1 MKIRLANTIQRGWGI
16 FSCVKYYFAYSYKM
30 NERDFLKNTIHRVS
44 ARVYQLPIC
53 TFMPNNFQM
62 QLTAKL
68 IQLLPLQ
75 TGTGKNG
82 QWKKQDIIV
91 ETEGQYPKK
100 VCVSIWGD
108 KINESQLQ
116 VGSQLAISFDVES
129 REYNGRWY
137 TDVKAWKIE
146 AAGDAK
152 IDNTTVDGQGY
163 FDDGQMENKE
173 DLPF

>member
-1 MKIRLANTIQRGWGI
+1 LKEKKSYAGFSLNKLSANFATITNL
-16 FSCVKYYFAYSYKM
+16 S
-30 NERDFLKNTIHRVS
+30 L
-44 ARVYQLPIC
+44 
-53 TFMPNNFQM
+53 M

-82 QWKKQDIIV
+82 EWKKQDIIV
-91 ETEGQYPKK
+91 ETESQYPKK
-100 VCVSIWGD
+100 VCISIWGD
-108 KINESQLQ
+108 KINTSQLK
-116 VGSQLAISFDVES
+116 VGNQLKVDFDVES

-146 AAGDAK
+146 LAVAGSTPATEQNGNKEEDFH
-152 IDNTTVDGQGY
+152 NTTLSSN
-163 FDDGQMENKE
+163 DD

>member
-1 MKIRLANTIQRGWGI
+1 
-16 FSCVKYYFAYSYKM
+16 
-30 NERDFLKNTIHRVS
+30 
-44 ARVYQLPIC
+44 
-53 TFMPNNFQM
+53 M

-100 VCVSIWGD
+100 VCISIWGD
-108 KINESQLQ
+108 KVNEAVLQ
-116 VGSQLAISFDVES
+116 PGATLKIDFDVES

-137 TDVKAWKIE
+137 TDVKAWKVETAGSGAIDKP
-146 AAGDAK
+146 AA
-152 IDNTTVDGQGY
+152 
-163 FDDGQMENKE
+163 DDFHDTSFTSNDDEN

>member
-1 MKIRLANTIQRGWGI
+1 
-16 FSCVKYYFAYSYKM
+16 
-30 NERDFLKNTIHRVS
+30 
-44 ARVYQLPIC
+44 
-53 TFMPNNFQM
+53 M

-68 IQLLPLQ
+68 IQVLPLQ

-91 ETEGQYPKK
+91 ETEGQFPKK
-100 VCVSIWGD
+100 VCISIWGD

-116 VGSQLAISFDVES
+116 LGAQLAISFDVES
-129 REYNGRWY
+129 REYNSKWY

-146 AAGDAK
+146 AAGAAK
-152 IDNTTVDGQGY
+152 ATANPIDGQEY
-163 FDDGQMENKE
+163 FEEGQMGDKE